1 MTDEEKAHKRKVLS
15 SNVTAVVS
23 ISLVLFLLGILG
35 LIMLYAQTLSI
46 YVKENIG
53 FSVILKDNTKEVDIL
68 QMQKFMDASAFVKST
83 EYITKEEAAE
93 RLKKDLGE
101 DFVDFLGYNPLLSSI
116 DVRLKADYANPDSI
130 AIIEA
135 NLLKD
140 AKVQE
145 IYYQKSLVEVINRN
159 VRKLSIVILV
169 FCGLLSIVAIA
180 LINNT
185 IRLSV
190 YSQRFIIKTMQLVG
204 ATQAFIRKP
213 FVINGIV
220 RGIIGAG
227 IANLMLLGVIYFV
240 KREAPELFALQEFL
254 ITAILF
260 TGVIAAGGLISW
272 LSTTFAVRKYLKLKG
287 DDLYY

>member
-1 MTDEEKAHKRKVLS
+1 MTEEEKAHKRKVRNSNLS
-15 SNVTAVVS
+15 AIVS
-23 ISLVLFLLGILG
+23 ISLVLFMLGILG

-53 FSVILKDNTKEVDIL
+53 FSVILKDNTKEADIF
-68 QMQKFMDASAFVKST
+68 QMQKFMDASPYVKST
-83 EYITKEEAAE
+83 EYVSKEKAAE

-101 DFVDFLGYNPLLSSI
+101 DFVEFLGYNPLLPSI
-116 DVRLKADYANPDSI
+116 DVRMKAAYANPDSV
-130 AIIEA
+130 AKIEA
-135 NLLKD
+135 ALLQD
-140 AKVQE
+140 EKVHE
-145 IYYQKSLVEVINRN
+145 IYYQKSLVELINRN
-159 VRKLSIVILV
+159 VRRMSVVLLI
-169 FCGLLSIVAIA
+169 FCGLLSVIAVA

-190 YSQRFIIKTMQLVG
+190 YSKRFIIKSMQLVG

-220 RGIIGAG
+220 RGIIGAC
-227 IANLMLLGVIYFV
+227 IANIMLLGVIFFV
-240 KREAPELFALQEFL
+240 KSQSPELFALQNFF
-254 ITAILF
+254 ITGILF
-260 TGVIAAGGLISW
+260 TGVIVVGALISW

>member
-1 MTDEEKAHKRKVLS
+1 MTDEEKTHKRKVRA

-23 ISLVLFLLGILG
+23 ISLVLFMLGILG

-53 FSVILKDNTKEVDIL
+53 FSVIMKDNAKEVDIL
-68 QMQKFMDASAFVKST
+68 QMQKFMDASPYVKST
-83 EYITKEEAAE
+83 EYIKKEEAAD

-101 DFVDFLGYNPLLSSI
+101 DFVEFLGYNPLLPSI
-116 DVRLKADYANPDSI
+116 DVRLKAAYANPDSI
-130 AIIEA
+130 AKIEA
-135 NLLKD
+135 TLLKD
-140 AKVQE
+140 TKVHE

-159 VRKLSIVILV
+159 VRKMSLIILI
-169 FCGLLSIVAIA
+169 FCALLSVVAVA

-190 YSQRFIIKTMQLVG
+190 YSKRFIIKSMQLVG

-213 FVINGIV
+213 FVVNGIV
-220 RGIIGAG
+220 RGIIGAC
-227 IANLMLLGVIYFV
+227 IANLMLLAVIYLV
-240 KREAPELFALQEFL
+240 KREAPELFALQEFI

-260 TGVIAAGGLISW
+260 TGVIAAGAVISW

>member
-1 MTDEEKAHKRKVLS
+1 MTEEEKAHQRKVRN
-15 SNVTAVVS
+15 SNVQAIVS
-23 ISLVLFLLGILG
+23 ISLVLFMLGILG

-68 QMQKFMDASAFVKST
+68 QMQKFMDASAPVKST
-83 EYITKEEAAE
+83 EYINKEEAAE

-101 DFVDFLGYNPLLSSI
+101 DFVEFLGYNPLLPSI
-116 DVRLKADYANPDSI
+116 DVRLKAAYANPDSVSK
-130 AIIEA
+130 IEA
-135 NLLKD
+135 NLLQD
-140 AKVQE
+140 PKVHE
-145 IYYQKSLVEVINRN
+145 IYYQKSLVELINRN
-159 VRKLSIVILV
+159 VSRMSVVLLI
-169 FCGLLSIVAIA
+169 FCGLLSVVAVA

-190 YSQRFIIKTMQLVG
+190 YSKRFIIKSMQLVG
-204 ATQAFIRKP
+204 ATQEFIRKP
-213 FVINGIV
+213 FVVTGIV
-220 RGIIGAG
+220 RGIIGAC
-227 IANLMLLGVIYFV
+227 IANVMLLGVIFFV
-240 KREAPELFALQEFL
+240 KSQSPELFALQEFL

-260 TGVIAAGGLISW
+260 TGVVAAGALISW

>member
-1 MTDEEKAHKRKVLS
+1 MTDEEKAHKRKVRN
-15 SNVTAVVS
+15 SNIQAIVS
-23 ISLVLFLLGILG
+23 ISLVLFLIGILG

-53 FSVILKDNTKEVDIL
+53 ISVIMKDNTKEVDIL
-68 QMQKFMDASAFVKST
+68 QMQKFMDASPNVKST
-83 EYITKEEAAE
+83 EFINKEEAAA
-93 RLKKDLGE
+93 RLKEDLGE
-101 DFVDFLGYNPLLSSI
+101 DFVEFLGYNPLLPSI
-116 DVRLKADYANPDSI
+116 DVRLKAAYAVPDSL
-130 AIIEA
+130 AKLEA
-135 NLLKD
+135 ELLKD
-140 AKVQE
+140 PKVHE
-145 IYYQKSLVEVINRN
+145 VYYQKSLVEVINRN
-159 VRKLSIVILV
+159 VRKMGFVILI
-169 FCGLLSIVAIA
+169 FCSLLSIVAIA

-190 YSQRFIIKTMQLVG
+190 YSKRFIIKSMQLVG

-213 FVINGIV
+213 FVISGIV

-227 IANLMLLGVIYFV
+227 IANLMLLFVILFV
-240 KREAPELFALQEFL
+240 RKQAPELFALQEFL

-260 TGVIAAGGLISW
+260 TGVVAAGALISW

>member
-1 MTDEEKAHKRKVLS
+1 MSDEELAHKRKIRN
-15 SNVTAVVS
+15 SNISAVVS
-23 ISLVLFLLGILG
+23 ISLVLFLIGILG

-53 FSVILKDNTKEVDIL
+53 LSVIMKDNTKEVDIL
-68 QMQKFMDASAFVKST
+68 QMQKFMDASPNVKST

-101 DFVDFLGYNPLLSSI
+101 DFVEFLGYNPLLPSI
-116 DVRLKADYANPDSI
+116 DVRLKAAYATPDSL
-130 AIIEA
+130 AKLEA
-135 NLLKD
+135 KLLED
-140 AKVQE
+140 PKVQE
-145 IYYQKSLVEVINRN
+145 VYYQKSLVEVINRN
-159 VRKLSIVILV
+159 VRKMSFFILI
-169 FCGLLSIVAIA
+169 FCGLLGMVAIA

-190 YSQRFIIKTMQLVG
+190 YSKRFIIKSMQLVG
-204 ATQAFIRKP
+204 ATQEFIRKP
-213 FVINGIV
+213 FVITGIV

-227 IANLMLLGVIYFV
+227 IANLMLLGVIFLV
-240 KREAPELFALQEFL
+240 KREAPELFALQEFI

-260 TGVIAAGGLISW
+260 TGVIAAGALISW